1 MVDKNTT
8 TEFVKAIPPS
18 RLRVVVRLAYRFVQG
33 IVALGVLPFFVL
45 IALVAR
51 FRTKRIDV
59 GLGPVPLIN
68 NVYHKQALALYDY
81 TSETFVN
88 SVYYIT
94 DEFDVRGDQTVWGKM
109 RLLRGLLLSTYL
121 LVRALFTYKCLYV
134 YFDGGPLGY
143 DSLLWKVEPI
153 LYKLAKVKVVVMA
166 YGGDVQDLSRS
177 PNLLFKDAMARD
189 YPLHR
194 LRRRRIAARI
204 DLWTRWADHIIGGCE
219 WVDYLYYWDTLML
232 AHFSIDVDRWR
243 PVDGQASQAV
253 TTYRRPLR
261 ILHAP
266 NHRAIKGTQFF
277 IDAVNELVAEGL
289 DIELIILER
298 LPNDKVREVM
308 ATVDIVADQLIIGW
322 YGMFALEAMAMEK
335 PVLCHLRSDLE
346 TLYIATGLVA
356 VNEIPIVRCSP
367 GTVKERI
374 HELAL
379 DRAKLGE
386 IGKQSREFV
395 IAHHSTQAVGKVFDR
410 INHSLSI
417 TPSDSTDAR
426 DQLR

>member
-1 MVDKNTT
+1 M
-8 TEFVKAIPPS
+8 
-18 RLRVVVRLAYRFVQG
+18 
-33 IVALGVLPFFVL
+33 
-45 IALVAR
+45 
-51 FRTKRIDV
+51 
-59 GLGPVPLIN
+59 
-68 NVYHKQALALYDY
+68 
-81 TSETFVN
+81 
-88 SVYYIT
+88 
-94 DEFDVRGDQTVWGKM
+94 
-109 RLLRGLLLSTYL
+109 
-121 LVRALFTYKCLYV
+121 
-134 YFDGGPLGY
+134 
-143 DSLLWKVEPI
+143 

-243 PVDGQASQAV
+243 PVDGQASQTASAE
-253 TTYRRPLR
+253 RRTLR

-266 NHRAIKGTQFF
+266 NHRTIKGTQFF
-277 IDAVNELVAEGL
+277 IDAVNELVAEGV

-298 LPNDKVREVM
+298 LPNHRVREVM

-335 PVLCHLRSDLE
+335 PVLCYLRSDLE
-346 TLYIATGLVA
+346 TLYMATGLVA
-356 VNEIPIVRCSP
+356 TDEIPIVRCFP

-374 HELAL
+374 RELAL

-386 IGKQSREFV
+386 IGKRSREFV
-395 IAHHSTQAVGKVFDR
+395 ISHHSTQAVGKVFDS
-410 INHSLSI
+410 INRSIGI
-417 TPSDSTDAR
+417 TPSDSIDAR
-426 DQLR
+426 DHIR